1 LLDGYCD
8 VVPADMEV
16 KVAVGVVDEV
26 SDSVPE
32 LLMQPELPMLLPDMS
47 IV

>member
-1 LLDGYCD
+1 MD
-8 VVPADMEV
+8 VN
-16 KVAVGVVDEV
+16 VAVGVVDDV
-26 SDSVPE
+26 SDNVPE

>member
-1 LLDGYCD
+1 M
-8 VVPADMEV
+8 VPADMEV
-16 KVAVGVVDEV
+16 NVAVGVVDDV
-26 SDSVPE
+26 SGNVAE